1 VQSCLAKW
9 RSFGLRVSL
18 SLGGNSMMRSGGR
31 SGSVTSIL
39 VVIVAVAGF
48 APTPGWAAAKPGAL
62 PAIASGASVT
72 SQPAPSESDDDDQ
85 AAPLRVTTDFNR
97 DGIADRA
104 EVTLPTED
112 HSGVALLTV
121 SLGKADGTFKQTA
134 SRPALGHDPR
144 AIVSGDFNQDG
155 IPDLIVGDDDGALLL
170 LLGDGTGNMVPV
182 GEVAHL
188 SSAVSIVVA
197 DFNHDG
203 ILDVAVT
210 DWRASAVSILLGAGK
225 GSLRSAWS
233 FPLRMA
239 GTSPHL
245 AVADFNGDGIS
256 DLVVVYDS
264 DDEDTFDVMLGN
276 GNGTFN
282 EAPDLGLTRDP
293 NAHCVT

>member
-1 VQSCLAKW
+1 MYRASV
-9 RSFGLRVSL
+9 RL
-18 SLGGNSMMRSGGR
+18 SST
-31 SGSVTSIL
+31 VYYL
-39 VVIVAVAGF
+39 VAAVVAVAGF

-62 PAIASGASVT
+62 PAIASGASAT
-72 SQPAPSESDDDDQ
+72 SQPASSESDDDDDDKGT
-85 AAPLRVTTDFNR
+85 PLRVTADFNR

-104 EVTLPTED
+104 EVTLPAAG
-112 HSGVALLTV
+112 HSEAASLTI
-121 SLGKADGTFKQTA
+121 SLGQADGTFKQTV

-188 SSAVSIVVA
+188 SSAVSMVVA

-245 AVADFNGDGIS
+245 AVADFNGDGVS
-256 DLVVVYDS
+256 DLAVVYDN
-264 DDEDTFDVMLGN
+264 DDGDTFDVMLGN